1 MNRRSVIRCILGL
14 AAAPKILAEVDFKPL
29 VIPTTGAT
37 KSLMADLQLLT
48 PQFYKTMVE
57 KYGDANFTTLM
68 EVVGNK
74 EVIANTDSIWVEM
87 RPKTIQL

>member
-37 KSLMADLQLLT
+37 KSLMADFQLLT

-57 KYGDANFTTLM
+57 KYGNTNFTTLM
-68 EVVGNK
+68 EVVGSK
-74 EVIANTDSIWVEM
+74 EVIANTDSIWFEM
-87 RPKTIQL
+87 RPKTIQS